1 MSTQIGDDTKQSFH
15 DLLQALK
22 RDRERLAVQLNL
34 AGKELRDEWDV
45 VEDKWESLERHLA
58 EFTDEAKDAAHR
70 LGDEIGDAYRR
81 LTDMLD

>member
-1 MSTQIGDDTKQSFH
+1 MSTEIGEDSKQSFH
-15 DLLQALK
+15 ELLQALK

-34 AGKELRDEWDV
+34 AGKELRDEWEV
-45 VEDKWESLERHLA
+45 VENKWESLERHLS
-58 EFTDEAKDAAHR
+58 EFTDDAKVAAHR